1 MRQVVVDTE
10 TTGLEPERGHRVI
23 EIGCV
28 EIRDRRVTGEQFHQY
43 VNPKR
48 EIDDAAYEI
57 HGLSNRDL
65 DDKPEF
71 AAIAD
76 EFMTF
81 IRGAELIIH
90 NAPFDVEFLNYELS
104 RMESTECIDDVC
116 EVLDSLALARH
127 KHPGQKNSLD
137 ALCRRYGIDSSA
149 REQHGALLD
158 AEILADLY
166 LTMTGGQTLMF
177 DDSGSESGRTAAKAT
192 EVRLNARSSKL
203 LVQRPTPEELE
214 AHEAYLDN
222 LDNVAQEGSVWRQL
236 LTTEESTEP
245 PSNP

>member
-57 HGLSNRDL
+57 HGVSNRDL

-90 NAPFDVEFLNYELS
+90 NAPFDVAFLNYELS
-104 RMESTECIDDVC
+104 RMESTECIDAVSYTH
-116 EVLDSLALARH
+116 LR
-127 KHPGQKNSLD
+127 
-137 ALCRRYGIDSSA
+137 
-149 REQHGALLD
+149 
-158 AEILADLY
+158 
-166 LTMTGGQTLMF
+166 
-177 DDSGSESGRTAAKAT
+177 
-192 EVRLNARSSKL
+192 
-203 LVQRPTPEELE
+203 
-214 AHEAYLDN
+214 AHE
-222 LDNVAQEGSVWRQL
+222 
-236 LTTEESTEP
+236 T
-245 PSNP
+245 